1 MEQIWR
7 NICAH
12 YDVPED
18 VTNAWFARIEQH
30 LSEDSPTRAYH
41 NWQEMMQRKHEHLS
55 DCAPSIALAA
65 FFQYYH
71 FDGNRSCVQQNC
83 EVFEEFCRDAMIEDE
98 QAKSLVCNLL
108 GRKTPDNE
116 VTWSHDEEANL
127 LQDVDL
133 VVLAAPPDEYK
144 HYTQLLRHEYAN
156 LDDESYKMM
165 RVKVLETLL
174 LIPSI
179 YATAEYHEKYEE
191 LARANIQNEIR
202 ELKQK

>member
-83 EVFEEFCRDAMIEDE
+83 EVFEEFCRDAMIEDVSNYIQCRCLSIFE
-98 QAKSLVCNLL
+98 CF
-108 GRKTPDNE
+108 E
-116 VTWSHDEEANL
+116 
-127 LQDVDL
+127 
-133 VVLAAPPDEYK
+133 
-144 HYTQLLRHEYAN
+144 
-156 LDDESYKMM
+156 MM
-165 RVKVLETLL
+165 
-174 LIPSI
+174 
-179 YATAEYHEKYEE
+179 
-191 LARANIQNEIR
+191 
-202 ELKQK
+202 